1 MLRTDWEVTIMPSG
15 PKWCELILILYR
27 TPFSTELNVNKADY
41 PKLRHCCKTFGCF
54 ETSRRFMTVGQPIF
68 TFNVCFFYRHHS
80 HAVNNIAVF
89 SSTSNYIEIGP
100 DGGVYDRVVSK
111 MVS

>member
-1 MLRTDWEVTIMPSG
+1 MPSG

-54 ETSRRFMTVGQPIF
+54 ETSRRFMRCDFRKNNGSSQP
-68 TFNVCFFYRHHS
+68 TT
-80 HAVNNIAVF
+80 AA
-89 SSTSNYIEIGP
+89 
-100 DGGVYDRVVSK
+100 GVIVK
-111 MVS
+111 